1 MDENKKKIDDEM
13 NNMNLGPN
21 NENQDNPY
29 YNPYF
34 QNTDLNSSPYFTDS
48 NINLNNDIYTN
59 PEPITTNTDQSNV
72 QDNTNQDK
80 DVSIPDFNNDNIQN
94 NNVDTPIQEN
104 NVNDDMDDSS
114 VNLFNLAQEETD
126 NLEPPIE
133 NTNTQFEEDT
143 SDIQPQNF
151 NVQQPEEPSNF
162 QTPNFNVQQLENSS
176 NFQMENFNAQPEQV
190 FSNYQQ
196 VNDPFNA
203 SNYQQPAD
211 STYSYNAQQ
220 NNVGFDNNDY
230 IQPDNQM
237 YGSDNDE
244 EFRRVWMGKLYDK
257 ATTKKFNWSA
267 FFFGGFYFF
276 YRKLYLWGFL
286 FFILSVLP
294 LINNIICGL
303 SFYSLYKSHINKTL
317 EQNKNNVQS
326 PNQLLDIAKAK
337 GGTSAGSAIIA
348 GLLLFVVPVAIV
360 AISLVNIFLI
370 GNNVDTPSQGN
381 TNTNIGSNLTSETP
395 VEENEYYNFYNDYNI
410 EYNPANWQ
418 VDSDG
423 DGLVRGNYNFGF
435 MQSIEDLASFG
446 YDVSTDAGR
455 SSFFTFLYNQFSSQI
470 DASTTLELGS
480 SNFSSLGNGLYYSY
494 IDLIYATSMERCY
507 FVLIPEDN
515 IFVEFILSNQDTV
528 IAEEVHT
535 EIVNNLST
543 ITVLDD
549 TILMMSN
556 TVGENSVVEIDTNT
570 IANSLGNA
578 VSENMVAEPSQI
590 TIY

>member
-1 MDENKKKIDDEM
+1 MDENKKKIDDEI

-59 PEPITTNTDQSNV
+59 PEPITANTDQSNM
-72 QDNTNQDK
+72 QDNANQDNN
-80 DVSIPDFNNDNIQN
+80 VSIPDFNNDNIQN
-94 NNVDTPIQEN
+94 NNIDTPIQEN
-104 NVNDDMDDSS
+104 NVNDDMEDSS
-114 VNLFNLAQEETD
+114 VNLFNLAHEETT
-126 NLEPPIE
+126 NLETPIE
-133 NTNTQFEEDT
+133 N
-143 SDIQPQNF
+143 
-151 NVQQPEEPSNF
+151 
-162 QTPNFNVQQLENSS
+162 
-176 NFQMENFNAQPEQV
+176 
-190 FSNYQQ
+190 
-196 VNDPFNA
+196 
-203 SNYQQPAD
+203 
-211 STYSYNAQQ
+211 
-220 NNVGFDNNDY
+220 

-370 GNNVDTPSQGN
+370 GNNVDTPSQGSNN
-381 TNTNIGSNLTSETP
+381 TNVGGNLTTETP

-543 ITVLDD
+543 ITVLYD